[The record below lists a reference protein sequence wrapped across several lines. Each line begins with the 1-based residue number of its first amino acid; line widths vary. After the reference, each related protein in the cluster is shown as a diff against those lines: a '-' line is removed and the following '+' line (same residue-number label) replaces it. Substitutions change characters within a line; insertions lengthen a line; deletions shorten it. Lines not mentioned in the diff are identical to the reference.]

1 MASPEAAASIK
12 LRNVR
17 AIARDAQGE
26 GNGGL
31 TDAEVGNLSEKKNE
45 Q

>member
-26 GNGGL
+26 RNGGL
-31 TDAEVGNLSEKKNE
+31 TDLSFLSEKKNK